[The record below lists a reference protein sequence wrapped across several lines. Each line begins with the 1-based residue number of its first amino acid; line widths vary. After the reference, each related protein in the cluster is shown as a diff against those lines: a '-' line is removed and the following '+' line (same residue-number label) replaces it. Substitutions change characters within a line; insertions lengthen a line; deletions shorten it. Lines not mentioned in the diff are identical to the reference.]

1 MAHATTDLIESWLIP
16 MKMKRLL
23 LFVTVVALSL
33 VTSGVL
39 LAQANPF
46 VGTWKLNPAKS
57 KFGAGA
63 PPKEETI
70 TIQTVGD
77 QDQVMVNSTAADGS
91 ASWGYEVPVKGGT
104 GKILAGPW
112 DAVSSKWIDD
122 HTRETIYM
130 KGGKEIR
137 TNYLVVSKN
146 GKTLTITFKGTS
158 PQIWPL
164 SLELI

>member
-57 KFGAGA
+57 KFGARA

-91 ASWGYEVPVKGGT
+91 ASSWGYEVPVKGGT
-104 GKILAGPW
+104 GKILLPVGC
-112 DAVSSKWIDD
+112 SF
-122 HTRETIYM
+122 
-130 KGGKEIR
+130 
-137 TNYLVVSKN
+137 
-146 GKTLTITFKGTS
+146 FKVDR
-158 PQIWPL
+158 
-164 SLELI
+164 